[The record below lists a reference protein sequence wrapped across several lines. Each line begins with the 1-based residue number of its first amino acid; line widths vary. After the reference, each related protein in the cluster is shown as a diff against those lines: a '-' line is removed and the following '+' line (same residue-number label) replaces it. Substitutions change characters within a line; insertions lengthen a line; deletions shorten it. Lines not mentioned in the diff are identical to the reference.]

1 MPPPVVKPGDWK
13 DDRFGQRVW
22 VPTIGLGEGG
32 GHRSPRDYDSTVARR
47 ILNHSFGSTARP
59 DTYSSSRSAPSSPA
73 AAWPT
78 NAPRNPRAAWQQ
90 LHQTPPERM
99 QKQSY
104 SYGAGTYSGYSEPR
118 GYRYP
123 AQYSQ
128 PPPQQNYGG
137 YGSSSASYG
146 YGAPQ
151 QYSSPQFHS
160 YGTPAPPQQQVE
172 YGPQSYGS
180 PGGYS
185 MTSSFLRPLAPYG
198 PPPRGPRGPVH
209 RGNTISGPPAPHRG
223 SYYGGR
229 Y

>member
-32 GHRSPRDYDSTVARR
+32 GHRSPQNYDPTVAQRT
-47 ILNHSFGSTARP
+47 LNHFIGATARM
-59 DTYSSSRSAPSSPA
+59 DIHSGSRSAPSSPA
-73 AAWPT
+73 AAWPA

-104 SYGAGTYSGYSEPR
+104 SYGAGAYGGYSEPQN
-118 GYRYP
+118 YRYP
-123 AQYSQ
+123 PQYSQ
-128 PPPQQNYGG
+128 PPPLQNYGG
-137 YGSSSASYG
+137 YQGSSSSHA

-151 QYSSPQFHS
+151 QHSSPQYRS
-160 YGTPAPPQQQVE
+160 YGPPAPPQQQME
-172 YGPQSYGS
+172 YGRQSYGS
-180 PGGYS
+180 AGGNS
-185 MTSSFLRPLAPYG
+185 MPSSFLSPLAPYG
-198 PPPRGPRGPVH
+198 PPPRGPRGPVL
-209 RGNTISGPPAPHRG
+209 RGNTISGPPPPYRSH
-223 SYYGGR
+223 YGGR